1 VLPATSDAWVGVE
14 NAMSSPRVSIRTIE
28 GVSESEEAAC
38 PELKNFGSL
47 RQTKISIGTKERG
60 TNEVVDIVVGR
71 GAS

>member
-1 VLPATSDAWVGVE
+1 MLPATSDARLGVE
-14 NAMSSPRVSIRTIE
+14 DTVSSPRVSIRTIE

-47 RQTKISIGTKERG
+47 RQTMISIGTKERR
-60 TNEVVDIVVGR
+60 TNAVVDIVVGR